1 MTATYSYK
9 VRDKSGRVVQGSL
22 EAEDK
27 DVVAQRLRQMGYVPV
42 TIQKKSAGFST
53 ELRIPGK
60 ARVKPAELSMVTR
73 QFATMINAGLPI
85 LRGLG
90 VLAEQAESPFLR
102 TALQSVRTDVERGA
116 SLSVAMGRQPKAFS
130 KMYVSMVRAGEASG
144 ALDDVMVQ
152 LAVMMEKQVALR
164 QKVRSALTYPV
175 AVFGLVVSIAIA
187 MLVFVVPM
195 FEKLYD
201 GLGGT
206 LPAPTRALLAI
217 SGFTQRVFPLL
228 IGGAIMGVVLVRRWI
243 NTPAGALRFDAFKL
257 KMPILGKLLHK
268 ASIARFARTLAT
280 LLRSGV
286 PILEAMEI
294 TADVVGNAVIAK
306 VIREARDNV
315 RAGEPIFR
323 PLAQSGIF
331 PPMVVQMM
339 AVGEETGALDDLL
352 DKIADFHEGEVESLV
367 SSLTSLLEP
376 ILIVSMGLTV
386 GSMVVS
392 LYLPM
397 FRIITLVNNP
407 QSAQ

>member
-1 MTATYSYK
+1 MYK

-53 ELRIPGK
+53 ELRMPGS
-60 ARVKPAELSMVTR
+60 ARVKPAELAMITR
-73 QFATMINAGLPI
+73 QFATMVNAGLPI

-90 VLAEQAESPFLR
+90 VLADQAESTYLR
-102 TALQSVRTDVERGA
+102 NALQAVRTDVERGA

-152 LAVMMEKQVALR
+152 LAIMMEKQVALR
-164 QKVRSALTYPV
+164 QKVRSAMTYPI
-175 AVFGLVVSIAIA
+175 AVFGLVLTIAIA

-201 GLGGT
+201 NLGGT

-217 SGFTQRVFPLL
+217 SAFTQQVFPLM
-228 IGGAIMGVVLVRRWI
+228 IGATIGLVIAVKRWT
-243 NTPAGALRFDAFKL
+243 NTPSGRLRFDGLKL
-257 KMPILGKLLHK
+257 KMPILGKLVHK
-268 ASIARFARTLAT
+268 AAIARFARTLAT

-294 TADVVGNAVIAK
+294 TAEVVGNAVIAK
-306 VIREARDNV
+306 VVREARDNV
-315 RAGEPIFR
+315 RTGEPIFR
-323 PLAQSGIF
+323 PLAQSGVF
-331 PPMVVQMM
+331 PAMVVQMM
-339 AVGEETGALDDLL
+339 AVGEETGALDELL
-352 DKIADFHEGEVESLV
+352 DKVADFQEGEVESLV

-376 ILIVSMGLTV
+376 ILIVSMGITV
-386 GSMVVS
+386 GSMVVA

-397 FRIITLVNNP
+397 FRIITLVSNP
-407 QSAQ
+407 QGAGQ

>member
-1 MTATYSYK
+1 
-9 VRDKSGRVVQGSL
+9 
-22 EAEDK
+22 
-27 DVVAQRLRQMGYVPV
+27 
-42 TIQKKSAGFST
+42 
-53 ELRIPGK
+53 
-60 ARVKPAELSMVTR
+60 
-73 QFATMINAGLPI
+73 
-85 LRGLG
+85 
-90 VLAEQAESPFLR
+90 
-102 TALQSVRTDVERGA
+102 
-116 SLSVAMGRQPKAFS
+116 
-130 KMYVSMVRAGEASG
+130 
-144 ALDDVMVQ
+144 
-152 LAVMMEKQVALR
+152 
-164 QKVRSALTYPV
+164 
-175 AVFGLVVSIAIA
+175 
-187 MLVFVVPM
+187 
-195 FEKLYD
+195 
-201 GLGGT
+201 
-206 LPAPTRALLAI
+206 
-217 SGFTQRVFPLL
+217 VFPLL

-407 QSAQ
+407 QGAQ